1 VSKVAPF
8 SGLGEEHKRESRLRM
23 RERWGL
29 IGRISTRF
37 NVVRSHVERQ
47 FWYWIYSYICNAA
60 SNKDNGPVAASQW
73 GRSARTFLMP
83 RQLRVL
89 RRLPVGFP

>member
-8 SGLGEEHKRESRLRM
+8 SGLGEEHKPESPLRM

-37 NVVRSHVERQ
+37 NIVRSHVERQ
-47 FWYWIYSYICNAA
+47 FYWIYSYICNAA
-60 SNKDNGPVAASQW
+60 TNKDDGP
-73 GRSARTFLMP
+73 P
-83 RQLRVL
+83 
-89 RRLPVGFP
+89 RLPSGDVRREPLLCLCN

>member
-8 SGLGEEHKRESRLRM
+8 RGLGEKHKRESPLRM

-37 NVVRSHVERQ
+37 NIVRSHVEGQ
-47 FWYWIYSYICNAA
+47 FWYWIYSYIA
-60 SNKDNGPVAASQW
+60 
-73 GRSARTFLMP
+73 MP
-83 RQLRVL
+83 LPIKMMTPS
-89 RRLPVGFP
+89 RLPGGDVRREPLLCLCS

>member
-1 VSKVAPF
+1 MPAAVSEVAPF
-8 SGLGEEHKRESRLRM
+8 SGQGEEHKRESRLRM

-29 IGRISTRF
+29 IGRITTRF

-60 SNKDNGPVAASQW
+60 SNTDNGPVAAPQW
-73 GRSARTFLMP
+73 GHSARTL
-83 RQLRVL
+83 
-89 RRLPVGFP
+89 LP